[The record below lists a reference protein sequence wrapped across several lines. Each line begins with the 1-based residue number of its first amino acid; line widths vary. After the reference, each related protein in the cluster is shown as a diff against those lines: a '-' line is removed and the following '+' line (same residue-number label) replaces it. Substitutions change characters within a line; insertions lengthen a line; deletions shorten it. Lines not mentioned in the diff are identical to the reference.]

1 MNIRL
6 GWFVLLVVVVLWGS
20 SGVAVPA
27 SAFGVEV
34 VASQTRLDLPA
45 GARSRTFE
53 FVFVLPEEDLVQG
66 TAWVARDIRVD
77 GDLGIVEECL
87 SRTVYYALVRLVA
100 SRDRPTGGTVSFRLS
115 RGPAESPLPQLL
127 PPPAAVEVIGDPLQ
141 PRFACRAEG
150 TAIMFRVH
158 DRWADDAIWSR
169 AFTDGGRGR
178 LDEGRLRVGETYT
191 LEVRQ
196 ANTYARYS
204 ASAWVR
210 FRIDKVK
217 RPCPACHGAGQAP
230 AAGGSPCPRCRGKGW
245 LAGPALVFE
254 PAGEAD
260 SPEGESDGPG
270 RGSTR

>member
-1 MNIRL
+1 MSGRF
-6 GWFVLLVVVVLWGS
+6 GWSVLLVFVLVWGSVVVT
-20 SGVAVPA
+20 VPA
-27 SAFGVEV
+27 TVFGMEV

-53 FVFVLPEEDLVQG
+53 FVFPLPEEELGRG
-66 TAWVARDIRVD
+66 TAWIARDIQVD

-87 SRTVYYALVRLVA
+87 SRTMYYAMVRLVA

-115 RGPAESPLPQLL
+115 RGPAGSPLPQPL
-127 PPPAAVEVIGDPLQ
+127 PPPAGVEVFGDPLQ
-141 PRFACRAEG
+141 PGFACRAEG
-150 TAIMFRVH
+150 TSTLFRVF

-178 LDEGRLRVGETYT
+178 LDEGRLRVGEKYL

-204 ASAWVR
+204 EPARVR

-217 RPCPACHGAGQAP
+217 RPCPACHGAGQPP

-245 LAGPALVFE
+245 LASPALVFE
-254 PAGEAD
+254 PFREAA